1 MQTQKLYWSYDPHRS
16 RDSMSPVCGTFFLKV
31 KEDEGKEDKI
41 KEQFFV
47 CSQCNYKSKKE
58 GLFKK
63 HMLTKHKDLICRECK
78 EKFPSPMELLKHV
91 AKHHINESNKAKD
104 LKDKGEEAIHIEE
117 NQDKVDMKDSDEVK
131 IIKRTKKIETTDKE
145 ERNKS
150 FVFSESQFFDKFLSE
165 SSSSSNM
172 TRY

>member
-1 MQTQKLYWSYDPHRS
+1 MCK
-16 RDSMSPVCGTFFLKV
+16 
-31 KEDEGKEDKI
+31 
-41 KEQFFV
+41 
-47 CSQCNYKSKKE
+47 
-58 GLFKK
+58 
-63 HMLTKHKDLICRECK
+63 ECK

-91 AKHHINESNKAKD
+91 AKHHINESNEAKD
-104 LKDKGEEAIHIEE
+104 LKDQGEEAIHIEE
-117 NQDKVDMKDSDEVK
+117 NQDKVDIKDSDEVK
-131 IIKRTKKIETTDKE
+131 IIKRTKNIETMDNQ